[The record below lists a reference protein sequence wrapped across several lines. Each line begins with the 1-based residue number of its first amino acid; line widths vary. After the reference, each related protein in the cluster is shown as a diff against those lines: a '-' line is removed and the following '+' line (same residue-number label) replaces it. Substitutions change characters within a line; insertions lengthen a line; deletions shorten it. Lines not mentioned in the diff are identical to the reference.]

1 MGPCR
6 SCFKARKVSRSAL
19 ERTISRE
26 DSEGR
31 RERHLGLKRSLKRQV
46 AAMARAR
53 GYEISRISTSPG
65 SDSTSDT
72 AVLEDT
78 MVLPVPEGISGVH
91 YGCGGILVP
100 KWLNV
105 DVAAPPADVDR
116 RGRFFRAVD
125 LTQRH
130 PFADASFD
138 LGYAEDFLEHLSQAQ
153 SLIFLSEA
161 YRTLRSGGVLRLSF
175 PGLEGVL
182 QKHYLGGSAAA
193 LAQAHRDAYESWG
206 HVHFYSRE
214 ELRLVASQIGFQEVD
229 FLSFQESR
237 RPELVPMDTRSEQ
250 ADLNTYAEL
259 TK

>member
-1 MGPCR
+1 L
-6 SCFKARKVSRSAL
+6 V
-19 ERTISRE
+19 
-26 DSEGR
+26 
-31 RERHLGLKRSLKRQV
+31 LKRSLKHQV

-53 GYEISRISTSPG
+53 GYEIRRISTSP
-65 SDSTSDT
+65 SPDYPSDT
-72 AVLEDT
+72 ALLEDST
-78 MVLPVPEGISGVH
+78 VLPVPEGISGVH

-105 DVAAPPADVDR
+105 DVAAAPADVAR
-116 RGRFFRAVD
+116 RGRFFLAVD

-182 QKHYLGGSAAA
+182 RKHYLGGSAAA
-193 LAQAHRDAYESWG
+193 LAQAQRDAYESWG
-206 HVHFYSRE
+206 HVHFYSRD
-214 ELRLVASQIGFQEVD
+214 ELRLVASHIGFQEIE

-237 RPELVPMDTRSEQ
+237 RPELVPMDTRSDQ
-250 ADLNTYAEL
+250 ADLNTFAEL